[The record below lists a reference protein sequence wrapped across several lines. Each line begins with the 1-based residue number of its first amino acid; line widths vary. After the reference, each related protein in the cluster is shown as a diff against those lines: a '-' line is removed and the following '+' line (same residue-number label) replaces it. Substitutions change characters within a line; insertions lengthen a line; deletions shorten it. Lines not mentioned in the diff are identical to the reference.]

1 MIWKCIVRASWIA
14 FSVAA
19 LLASGATQAQQ
30 RLVFATNWK
39 AQGSHGGFY
48 QALADGT
55 YKRYGLDVE
64 IMQGGPQA
72 NPRSL
77 MLAGKVDLTM
87 STGLIGTMDANK
99 SKLPT
104 VLVAAFMQKDV
115 TSLMAHAGQYKNF
128 DDLRNAKTVYISKSS
143 QLTFW
148 KWLTSSRGFSDAQFR
163 QYNYAMAPFLAD
175 KTAVQQAFAT
185 AEPLYLGK
193 DGVKTDVF
201 LLADQGWE
209 GYSSLIEAR
218 RDMVEKN
225 PTLIQK
231 FIDASAIG
239 WYQYLYGGDRKAA
252 YTLIKKDNPEMTD
265 EKLDLEVAK
274 LQELQVIDSGDALT
288 KGIGTISTARLKRF
302 GAEMVKAGVFAAG
315 EVDPNTLVT
324 EQFVNKGV
332 GLDLRAKLM
341 NRASR

>member
-1 MIWKCIVRASWIA
+1 MIWKCITKAGWA
-14 FSVAA
+14 SVAVVA
-19 LLASGATQAQQ
+19 LLASGVAQAQQ
-30 RLVFATNWK
+30 KLVFATNWK

-72 NPRSL
+72 NPRPL
-77 MLAGKVDLTM
+77 MLVGKVDLM
-87 STGLIGTMDANK
+87 IPIGIIGMMEANK

-104 VLVAAFMQKDV
+104 TLVAAFMQKDP
-115 TSLMAHAGQYKNF
+115 TSLMAHAGQYKSF
-128 DDLRNAKTVYISKSS
+128 DELSRAKTVYVAKAS
-143 QLTFW
+143 QFSFW
-148 KWLTSSRGFSDAQFR
+148 KWLTASRGFTDAQFK

-175 KTAVQQAFAT
+175 KTSVQQAYAT
-185 AEPLYLGK
+185 AEPLYLSK

-209 GYSSLIEAR
+209 AYSNLIEAR

-225 PTLIQK
+225 PAMIQK

-252 YTLIKKDNPEMTD
+252 YALIKKDNPEMTD
-265 EKLDLEVAK
+265 EKLDQEVAK
-274 LQELQVIDSGDALT
+274 LQELQMIDSGDART
-288 KGIGTISTARLKRF
+288 KGIGAISGERLKRF
-302 GAEMVKAGVFAAG
+302 SGEMVKAGVFGASD
-315 EVDPNTLVT
+315 VDLKTLVT

-332 GLDLRAKLM
+332 GLEVRAKL
-341 NRASR
+341 AK